1 MKVEG
6 MQCRG
11 NQRNPTIS
19 CTLFKFACS
28 RMQIAESDIP
38 SLVWRRVG
46 MHKPERGMSWDCP
59 FMLVTRKDL
68 PQGQSVVMER
78 HHRKLR

>member
-38 SLVWRRVG
+38 SLVCREGHVVG
-46 MHKPERGMSWDCP
+46 LS
-59 FMLVTRKDL
+59 L
-68 PQGQSVVMER
+68 PVGHSNGFATGTVRCHGATSQEIEIN
-78 HHRKLR
+78 